1 MIIKSK
7 HAQDENTAVPSSR
20 PEAAMDEAAEF
31 GAGEPSHSAWLKR
44 LLLGL
49 LVVGAV
55 GGITVAVA
63 GLGRDL
69 ANPGQQLIYH
79 TVKRGDLPITVTER
93 GNLESQ
99 QNEDIVCEV
108 DDIGGDNING
118 TPILW
123 VVSNGASVKE
133 GDLLV
138 EFDSAKHQERLDR
151 QILDT
156 EQARSIQVQA
166 QAKHENQITQNKTN
180 EADAALDVQLAN
192 LELEMFND
200 PKDGTHELEVQEIDR
215 QIEDIDN
222 EIKAAEANLLLK
234 ENDKR
239 GIESLYK
246 LGYAGKSELDRS
258 RLDYLQ
264 AEGQFAAKVNK
275 LKTQLATRNKK
286 TTYEKR
292 MEELRLTGKVQ
303 TAERKKAQVERNSE
317 ALLAHAEAVL
327 RAANESLKK
336 EEELLERYG
345 EQVEKCKIYAPQ
357 DGMVAYATSYSRYYQ
372 VEVREGAPIRPQQ
385 KILSLPNL
393 DKMQVKTSVHE
404 SVLDQIK
411 PDLQATIRVD
421 AFPDQV
427 YQGTIQSV
435 AVLPAQTSYWS
446 TDTKVYETIVTID
459 EEVKRLKP
467 GMTAVV
473 EIHVDR
479 LEDVLTVPVQA
490 IVQIQRD
497 TWCYVDNDGTVERR
511 TIKLGLS
518 NDKFVEIQEGLQE
531 GERVVLNPMAI
542 IDETEEETDTSAEE
556 GLLEPAFDDPRE
568 APPKKDAG
576 GRKRQKP
583 RKPPKDAAGRDQTP
597 KHNAR
602 NGKRTPNP

>member
-1 MIIKSK
+1 MIIKDK
-7 HAQDENTAVPSSR
+7 HAQGESMSAQTLP
-20 PEAAMDEAAEF
+20 PAATMDEAARFEA
-31 GAGEPSHSAWLKR
+31 AGQPRGVWPKR

-49 LVVGAV
+49 LVLGAV
-55 GGITVAVA
+55 GGITIAVA

-69 ANPGQQLIYH
+69 AKPGQQLVYH

-108 DDIGGDNING
+108 DDLPGDNING

-138 EFDSAKHQERLDR
+138 EFDSAKHQERLDQ

-156 EQARSIQVQA
+156 EQTRSAQIQAEARY
-166 QAKHENQITQNKTN
+166 ENQITQNKTN
-180 EADAALDVQLAN
+180 EADAALDVELAD

-200 PKDGTHELEVQEIDR
+200 PEDGTYHLELEEIKR
-215 QIEDIDN
+215 QIEDVDN

-234 ENDKR
+234 ENDKL

-286 TTYEKR
+286 ENYEKK
-292 MEELRLTGKVQ
+292 MDELRLQGRLD
-303 TAERKKAQVERNSE
+303 TAERKVTQVERNSE
-317 ALLAHAEAVL
+317 ALLAQVKAALE
-327 RAANESLKK
+327 AANRSLQKR
-336 EEELLERYG
+336 EELLARYG
-345 EQVEKCKIYAPQ
+345 EQVTKCKIYAPQ
-357 DGMVAYATSYSRYYQ
+357 DGMVAYYVSPSRYYR
-372 VEVREGAPIRPQQ
+372 VEIREGSPIRPQQ

-411 PDLQATIRVD
+411 PDLQATIRMD
-421 AFPDQV
+421 AFPEV
-427 YQGTIQSV
+427 YQGTVQSV

-446 TDTKVYETIVTID
+446 TDTKVYDTIITID
-459 EEVKRLKP
+459 EEVERLKP

-497 TWCYVDNDGTVERR
+497 TWCYVDNDGAVERR
-511 TIKLGLS
+511 TVKLGAS

-531 GERVVLNPMAI
+531 GDRVVLNPMAL
-542 IDETEEETDTSAEE
+542 IDETEEETDASAEE
-556 GLLEPAFDDPRE
+556 DLLEPAFDDPQE

-576 GRKRQKP
+576 GRKRQKS
-583 RKPPKDAAGRDQTP
+583 RKPPNEAKRQP
-597 KHNAR
+597 K
-602 NGKRTPNP
+602 